1 MRIPRG
7 VAQSQQNKHTENK
20 TMKKPWVLALLE
32 RMRAE
37 DFKQKTVEIIVSV
50 IKAPFG
56 FFEVENEVFVTD
68 TAQLREAQFGETPE
82 GFNTIDVVLAAGE
95 LVSVMMDAVV
105 FVAAQDKAVV
115 GLPSVGVDGRLR
127 KHLSLHN
134 RHQLLS
140 GAVLDDGGEDLSS
153 ALEQADDRGL
163 AAGSASTF
171 STHPSCAEVAFVH
184 FHLARKRPRFLHRQ
198 LQNPQSELV
207 VKTLR
212 RLHAQPGES
221 RAGKRRNVRTKQLQ
235 YRPKFPLRN
244 VRVMNV
250 SVFQ

>member
-1 MRIPRG
+1 MF
-7 VAQSQQNKHTENK
+7 
-20 TMKKPWVLALLE
+20 WVLALLK

-37 DFKQKTVEIIVSV
+37 DFKQKTVEIIVPV
-50 IKAPFG
+50 VETPFG

-68 TAQLREAQFGETPE
+68 AAQLREAQFGEAPE
-82 GFNTIDVVLAAGE
+82 GLDAIDVILTAGE
-95 LVSVMMDAVV
+95 LVLVMMDAVV
-105 FVAAQDKAVV
+105 FVATQDKAVV

-134 RHQLLS
+134 RHQFLP
-140 GAVLDDGGEDLSS
+140 GAVVDDCGEDLSS
-153 ALEQADDRGL
+153 TLEQADYRGL

-171 STHPSCAEVAFVH
+171 STHPSCAKVAFVH

-198 LQNPQSELV
+198 FQNPQSQLV

-212 RLHAQPGES
+212 GLHAQPSES
-221 RAGKRRNVRTKQLQ
+221 RACKRRNVRTKQLQ
-235 YRPKFPLRN
+235 YRPKFPLGN